1 MLAMLTGFYLSGG
14 KSSRAIWDSPRRYC
28 FHRFSSSSGNCCGVT
43 GCRIWDPL
51 KRRSVR
57 RSEVVR
63 FLLQW
68 TISRLIQR
76 TRGKMGLSLERSANQ
91 QSGGNGGGVIRG
103 SCAAK
108 SVPGMQL
115 MTDSTTARQS
125 RMRHR
130 NIWVHASSQ
139 PGGNRAN
146 AVA

>member
-1 MLAMLTGFYLSGG
+1 L
-14 KSSRAIWDSPRRYC
+14 PRRYC

-91 QSGGNGGGVIRG
+91 QSGDNGGGVIRG

-139 PGGNRAN
+139 PGGTGN